1 MKITAL
7 IENTSCKDEICTE
20 HGLSLFIEANG
31 KKIVFDTGKS
41 SAFADN
47 AEKMGVDI
55 SAADMAVIS
64 HGHFDHGGGIRAFM
78 EINKAAPVYIRE
90 RAFIE
95 HYSQRPDE
103 LFYCGLDQTLI
114 PNERFIF
121 TDPICVIDDDLSLF
135 SETPAYEPIYESS
148 LTQKE
153 LIDGEVVQDIFL
165 HEQNLVIK
173 ENGKY
178 TLIAGCAHSG
188 IYNIITRFRELY
200 GCDPSLVIGGFHLM
214 IPNLSKPMP
223 DKDIDGLALKLKA
236 MEGTRFFTCHC
247 TGKYAYERLHDIMG
261 DQVTYLAAGMTI
273 EN

>member
-7 IENTSCKDEICTE
+7 IENTACNESLCTE
-20 HGLSLFIEANG
+20 HGLSLYIEANG
-31 KKIVFDTGKS
+31 KKIVFDTGMS
-41 SAFADN
+41 EVFAEN
-47 AEKMGVDI
+47 AKALGKDI
-55 SAADMAVIS
+55 AAADFAVIS
-64 HGHFDHGGGIRAFM
+64 HGHFDHGGGIRAFL
-78 EINKAAPVYIRE
+78 EINKEAPVYIRE

-103 LFYCGLDQTLI
+103 LFYCGLDKTLI
-114 PNERFIF
+114 PNGRFIF
-121 TDPICVIDDDLSLF
+121 TDPICVIDDDFSIF

-148 LTQKE
+148 RTQKE
-153 LIDGEVVQDIFL
+153 LIDGEVVQDTFL

-214 IPNLSKPMP
+214 IPNLKKPMP
-223 DKDIDGLALKLKA
+223 DEDIDGLAQKLKA
-236 MEGTRFFTCHC
+236 MEGTQFYTCHC
-247 TGKYAYERLHDIMG
+247 TGQYAYERLHDTMG
-261 DQVTYLAAGMTI
+261 DQVRYLSTGMTV